1 MAFSKKSG
9 RSQVDVV
16 KIVNDIFY
24 NAIEQGASDIHIEP
38 MEGGMIIRYR
48 VDGILRVVFE
58 GDWKLYEFII
68 ARIKILAILE
78 TTGLPRPQEGNIKF
92 KYKDGFVDLRVSIF
106 PTSLGECIVLRVLE
120 SKIYFGNYLDLG
132 FNKSQVALLEKTLQ
146 KPYGLILVTGP
157 NGSGKS
163 TTLFTILNKLNDPEK
178 SLLTLEDP
186 VERKIEK
193 VRQTQI
199 DLDINL
205 TFAEGLRYILRQDP
219 NVIMVGEI
227 RDKETARIAVQA
239 AVTGHLVL
247 ATIHTN
253 DAAGAIVRLINMG
266 VEPFLLAS
274 ALKFISA
281 QRLARV
287 NCQACKEEYEPP
299 ETLLKILNAPKDLK
313 FYHSVGCNECSQRG
327 VKGRRG
333 LHEVLVVDKTVQDL
347 ILQRPSDDQINE
359 LARENGMITLRQ
371 AALEQVYAG
380 IISIEEAL
388 RLTE

>member
-1 MAFSKKSG
+1 MVFSKKSG
-9 RSQVDVV
+9 RSEVDVV

-48 VDGILRVVFE
+48 VDGTLQVVFE
-58 GDWKLYEFII
+58 GDWKLYEFVM

-92 KYKDGFVDLRVSIF
+92 KYQDGFVDLRVSIF

-132 FNKSQVALLEKTLQ
+132 FSQSQVALLEKILQ

-219 NVIMVGEI
+219 DVIMVGEI

-287 NCQACKEEYEPP
+287 SCQACKEEYEPP

-313 FYHSVGCNECSQRG
+313 FYRSAGCDECNQRG

-333 LHEVLVVDKTVQDL
+333 LHEVLVVDKAVQDL

-359 LARENGMITLRQ
+359 LAREGGMVTLRQ
-371 AALEQVYAG
+371 ASLEQAYAG
-380 IISIEEAL
+380 TISIEEAL
-388 RLTE
+388 RLTG